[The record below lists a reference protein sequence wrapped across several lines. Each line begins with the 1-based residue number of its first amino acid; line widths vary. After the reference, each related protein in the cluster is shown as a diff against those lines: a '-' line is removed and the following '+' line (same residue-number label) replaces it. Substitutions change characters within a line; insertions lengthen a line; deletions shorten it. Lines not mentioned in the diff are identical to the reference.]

1 MSNMDERTIIKIFYR
16 FLKEEGIFS
25 LYFKNLYRQR
35 GCSLNE
41 KVCYIVRECPEGLI
55 NYAFNWST
63 TPQGHEFWE
72 TIHSQ
77 WVYIYSRAAS
87 YAHIYDRIVLV

>member
-1 MSNMDERTIIKIFYR
+1 MDERAIIKIFYR
-16 FLKEEGIFS
+16 FLKEGDVFS

-41 KVCYIVRECPEGLI
+41 KLYDIVGECPEGLI

-77 WVYIYSRAAS
+77 WVDIYSRAAS
-87 YAHIYDRIVLV
+87 YIGAYDHIVWI